1 MFKNTHQPWLRFIE
15 NDNDGGGSGS
25 AQSQDDAG
33 ADSTDSTDREGET
46 PGNKD
51 ADDSDAD
58 DDSDDASEAW
68 KQRSR
73 KWENRAKENKK
84 ALDELQ
90 VQMNAA
96 TEKVKQSE
104 NQLADAIK
112 GRADAEA
119 CASRLRIAIEFELSV
134 EEAETFLTGDEP
146 NMRKQAELLTK
157 RAGSSPKKPHRVPT
171 SPLQGRGESGVSKKA
186 AEDWAM
192 SLMGKKPK
200 DNS

>member
-1 MFKNTHQPWLRFIE
+1 MFKSTHQPWLRFIE
-15 NDNDGGGSGS
+15 SNNDGGGS
-25 AQSQDDAG
+25 AQSQDEAEAG
-33 ADSTDSTDREGET
+33 TSSTDSSNREGEAT
-46 PGNKD
+46 EDKA
-51 ADDSDAD
+51 ADGSDAD
-58 DDSDDASEAW
+58 DDSGDDSEAW

-84 ALDELQ
+84 ALDDLKA
-90 VQMNAA
+90 QMNAA

-119 CASRLRIAIEFELSV
+119 CASRLMIAIEFELSV
-134 EEAETFLTGDEP
+134 EEAEAFLNGDEA

-157 RAGSSPKKPHRVPT
+157 RAGSKKSSRVAT
-171 SPLQGRGESGVSKKA
+171 SPLQGRGKSGVSKKA